1 LIYQYKVCEDYSC
14 RQNPKIANI
23 GVSW

>member
-1 LIYQYKVCEDYSC
+1 LKYQYKVCEGCSC
-14 RQNPKIANI
+14 RQDSNI